1 MPMDRA
7 KMARL
12 RDVVKVLAQL
22 RTESKLKNLPVLPK
36 QPTEVTAEKL
46 MKALHRRLDD
56 GAAKATLVE
65 AWEKFTAPAGDA
77 AGLAGPKAFR
87 LQAAAALATWN
98 GESYTVDDWDDF
110 VTWTLAFVT
119 TYKVWR
125 WTITMELS
133 LTSAAGRVHFH
144 AMFEW
149 RLSDA
154 PDWPDIEHMKFKG
167 SKPNV
172 RPNYLAVVDGL
183 DGVADKKGAPRGLH
197 VRQSLDAGHFY
208 CFMEKPGSVKS
219 DTNYP
224 PFQPGGY
231 CPTGRRLVCSVA

>member
-1 MPMDRA
+1 MRFFVRFSQPRLRSKTLVGSVGAAHFAARLPMPMDRA

-110 VTWTLAFVT
+110 VTWTLAFGT
-119 TYKVWR
+119 TYKVRPRVDLARRWR
-125 WTITMELS
+125 
-133 LTSAAGRVHFH
+133 A
-144 AMFEW
+144 
-149 RLSDA
+149 
-154 PDWPDIEHMKFKG
+154 
-167 SKPNV
+167 
-172 RPNYLAVVDGL
+172 
-183 DGVADKKGAPRGLH
+183 
-197 VRQSLDAGHFY
+197 
-208 CFMEKPGSVKS
+208 
-219 DTNYP
+219 
-224 PFQPGGY
+224 
-231 CPTGRRLVCSVA
+231 